1 MLVIWKRSAQHFA
14 EGKIERAGQL
24 IRIAKFDRILREC
37 AKYFEQGFIKPI
49 RPIKTFAASE
59 IGDAF
64 RFMQRGTHI
73 GKLTVRMPDDLKDL
87 PCAARHPDLP
97 LHEDASYLLVGGLGG
112 VGRSIASW
120 LVENGA
126 KHIVFLSRSGRSEK
140 TEHFIQEL
148 EVLGCQVQVFKGS
161 VANFDDVQQVATQ
174 AEKPIRGAI
183 QLSMALQVGS
193 L

>member
-1 MLVIWKRSAQHFA
+1 
-14 EGKIERAGQL
+14 
-24 IRIAKFDRILREC
+24 
-37 AKYFEQGFIKPI
+37 
-49 RPIKTFAASE
+49 
-59 IGDAF
+59 
-64 RFMQRGTHI
+64 MQRGTHI

-120 LVENGA
+120 LVESGA

-148 EVLGCQVQVFKGS
+148 EVLGCRVQVFKGS
-161 VANFDDVQQVATQ
+161 VANFEDVQQVASN
-174 AEKPIRGAI
+174 AEKPIRGVI
-183 QLSMALQVGS
+183 QLSMALQVRLFDGS
-193 L
+193 RGRLISDT